1 MKIDTLQG
9 KNRAGGAIVELALL
23 MPVLLILLLGCW
35 EVGRMVQI
43 NQILNNAARE
53 GARVASTGLNTYS
66 DVNTVVNNYL
76 TTAGIS
82 NVNKLQVQVVNVTQN
97 AGPKYDPS
105 QAKQLDQLQ
114 VTVLLPFSNV
124 RWNLLYLVTNANTQL
139 TAQAI
144 WCSNQNQAYPGNVV
158 APPGW

>member
-1 MKIDTLQG
+1 MTVHFPSKA
-9 KNRAGGAIVELALL
+9 RPGGAIVELALL
-23 MPVLLILLLGCW
+23 MPVLLILLLGVW

-53 GARVASTGLNTYS
+53 GARVASTGVNTYG
-66 DVNTVVNNYL
+66 DVNTVVTNYL

-82 NVNKLQVQVVNVTQN
+82 NLSGLQVQVANLTQN
-97 AGPKYDPS
+97 NNGPSYDPS
-105 QAKQLDQLQ
+105 QANSLDQLQ

-139 TAQAI
+139 MAQTT
-144 WCSNQNQAYPGNVV
+144 WCSNQNQPYPSNLAV
-158 APPGW
+158 PQGW